1 MVLEDDATGDY
12 EMEDLTQSY
21 QGKVKVRIRRGEES
35 YIPQRASAGAAGHD
49 LCAAQSVKL
58 EPYTVT
64 EVPLGIYIALP
75 PGYSMEI
82 KSKSGLASRG
92 ILVTGGLVDC
102 DYRGQLKALL
112 YNSTGKSFKI
122 MKKQRVV
129 QCCVRRVHQ
138 VSWQEEEV
146 LDPTMRGE
154 QGLGQMTAALEA
166 EERMAAPKEPHQSGV
181 TVGSTS

>member
-1 MVLEDDATGDY
+1 MVLEAEATGDY

-35 YIPQRASAGAAGHD
+35 YIHQRASAGAAGHD
-49 LCAAQSVKL
+49 LRAAQSVKL

-82 KSKSGLASRG
+82 KSKSGLASKG

-129 QCCVRRVHQ
+129 QCCISRVHQ
-138 VSWQEEEV
+138 VSWDEQDI

-154 QGLGQMTAALEA
+154 RGLGQMTAALEE
-166 EERMAAPKEPHQSGV
+166 EERKAAPGEHPPVGFI
-181 TVGSTS
+181 VGSTS